1 MKIEEF
7 IAKLKEEGKNEEEI
21 KAELELVK
29 KDIDAYLGDDEGKE
43 KDKEVEEEVK
53 KDEEESEEDKR
64 KRIFGI

>member
-1 MKIEEF
+1 MKIEEL

-29 KDIDAYLGDDEGKE
+29 KDIDAYLGDDE
-43 KDKEVEEEVK
+43 VEEEVK